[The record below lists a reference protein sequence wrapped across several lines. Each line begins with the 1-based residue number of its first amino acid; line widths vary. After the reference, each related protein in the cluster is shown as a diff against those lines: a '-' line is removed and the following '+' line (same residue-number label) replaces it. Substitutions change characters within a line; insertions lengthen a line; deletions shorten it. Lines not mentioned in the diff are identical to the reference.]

1 MNGMEDDQ
9 HVLGPIRNL
18 YDLYAKAGPTYG
30 AAFRVDVSDIAGDTV
45 IGRCGIKNWHGLN
58 SIDFHELIKENGEW
72 KITAKT
78 CQQF

>member
-1 MNGMEDDQ
+1 MNSMEDDQ

-45 IGRCGIKNWHGLN
+45 IGAVVLKTGMAWISLISMNW
-58 SIDFHELIKENGEW
+58 
-72 KITAKT
+72 
-78 CQQF
+78 

>member
-1 MNGMEDDQ
+1 MNSMEDDQ

-45 IGRCGIKNWHGLN
+45 IGAVVL
-58 SIDFHELIKENGEW
+58 
-72 KITAKT
+72 KT
-78 CQQF
+78 GMA